1 MPGAWAAVTLGTSAG
16 GPGLP
21 PRATA
26 PPPPPRPLLTPL
38 FTLSFLSPVVSAQV
52 PFLLAPVQL
61 CGLSYCVLS
70 VSKRPI
76 LVTLPSSDSGDRLDL
91 VIFPLDLEYR

>member
-21 PRATA
+21 PRA
-26 PPPPPRPLLTPL
+26 PPRPLLTPL

-52 PFLLAPVQL
+52 LFLLAPVQL